1 MATDHYIE
9 NLNRIKAIA
18 EEVQILDLLN
28 PTSNTVNLLTEILDR
43 AERIPDLERV
53 DFDIDV
59 NIDNIEAEA

>member
-9 NLNRIKAIA
+9 NLNRFKAIA

-43 AERIPDLERV
+43 AKRIPDLERV

>member
-9 NLNRIKAIA
+9 NLNRIRAIA

-43 AERIPDLERV
+43 AKRIPDLERV